1 MYDILWFSFL
11 LFLAQCDVYHY
22 NKNELQY
29 AQCSVCRETMKVIAR
44 NVSTLR
50 KEKKKW
56 EVLSEEVFLGYME
69 NVCNPDTEQGEW
81 ILKLDLVPHKGRLRV
96 QDQGSYGKC
105 KTECQTISEIC
116 SKLMERHDVAISEML
131 WKKAERSKLTNHV
144 CKKLSKSC
152 TKKRLKNLKKSSLP
166 LGQEQFEPM
175 TDDAWQTHKLMR
187 SMKGMSGMEGMDMY
201 NRDDLKD
208 MLGKTDDA
216 SDPDKDEG
224 FMDKLSSSKIVQHW
238 QNLLDSNMMGYFFGA
253 IKSSTNFAK
262 TVWATFL
269 DRAHLTKNWKTVSK
283 TTSKLRKS
291 VSKFIFKKRTWKKIK
306 KDVLK
311 SDIVK
316 HLKESAQYNY
326 DFWKNIC
333 TDLYKKIENY
343 KKTWKKMRKSK
354 MAKRKYWKRRW
365 KKAKSFM
372 MSVRKDI
379 FKMEL

>member
-1 MYDILWFSFL
+1 MYGIIWFSFL
-11 LFLAQCDVYHY
+11 FFLVQCDVYHY

-29 AQCSVCRETMKVIAR
+29 AECSVCKETMKVIAR
-44 NVSTLR
+44 NVSNLR

-81 ILKLDLVPHKGRLRV
+81 ILKLDLVPFKGRLRV
-96 QDQGSYGKC
+96 EAKSSYGKC

-116 SKLMERHDVAISEML
+116 SKFMERHDVAISEML
-131 WKKAERSKLTNHV
+131 WKKAERSKLTNRV

-152 TKKRLKNLKKSSLP
+152 TKKRLKNLKKASAP

-175 TDDAWQTHKLMR
+175 TDDEWQTHKLMR
-187 SMKGMSGMEGMDMY
+187 SMKDMPGMPGMEMY
-201 NRDDLKD
+201 DRDDLKD

-216 SDPDKDEG
+216 SDSDKDEG
-224 FMDKLSSSKIVQHW
+224 FMDKLPSLNLMQYW
-238 QNLLDSNMMGYFFGA
+238 QNLLESNMMGHFFGVVELG
-253 IKSSTNFAK
+253 TNFWK
-262 TVWATFL
+262 NVWGTFL
-269 DRAHLTKNWKTVSK
+269 DRTNLTDNWKTVSK
-283 TTSKLRKS
+283 SISKLWKS
-291 VSKFIFKKRTWKKIK
+291 ISKSIFKKKSLKKLK

-333 TDLYKKIENY
+333 TDLYKKTKNY

-354 MAKRKYWKRRW
+354 MMKRKFWKRRW
-365 KKAKSFM
+365 KKLRSFV
-372 MSVRKDI
+372 MSVRKDML
-379 FKMEL
+379 KTDL